1 MAKISRFLLSCLNGV
16 IFTNGTTES
25 KVDRYHV
32 ECDGIKPVNLRYLYV
47 KHTSVESQ
55 CKEEYDIEHKMNIG
69 DVDTDDYYQPK
80 VTCKY
85 SDLKPG
91 NYIIQPFGIRTSVN
105 EKTCTLYMRKALDK
119 VLSIVQ
125 GMSTSECARFVNQPS
140 DYVNHIHN
148 VIRGEVLQDGETF
161 TPGLFTITYLARQMY
176 DEETVNEST
185 VHVFESFN

>member
-1 MAKISRFLLSCLNGV
+1 MVKISNFLLTCLKGIV
-16 IFTNGTTES
+16 FTNGCVEANTT
-25 KVDRYHV
+25 
-32 ECDGIKPVNLRYLYV
+32 GIVADYDHNKPVNLRYLYV
-47 KHTSVESQ
+47 Q
-55 CKEEYDIEHKMNIG
+55 QNQLNPYDIEHKMNIG
-69 DVDTDDYYQPK
+69 DVDIDDYYQPK

-148 VIRGEVLQDGETF
+148 VIQGEVLQDGETF
-161 TPGLFTITYLARQMY
+161 TPGLFTITYIARQMY
-176 DEETVNEST
+176 DEETVKEST